1 MNWKFFA
8 AACLLVFMAL
18 LKYGAPV
25 PALIAGIGIATFLN
39 WKKQQKSSQARSIKA
54 SHRSKEK

>member
-39 WKKQQKSSQARSIKA
+39 WKKQQKGSPVRSNKFPR
-54 SHRSKEK
+54 RSKEK